1 MAQTPYDLYFECMF
15 LPERVTMNILDMRTI
30 FLGHTVSSLLITMVM
45 LWVWIQNRKRFKG
58 ITLWLASF
66 VLQTAGIILI
76 LMRGVIFD
84 YVSIVISNMLIV
96 TGAVSLLFGLI
107 SFTEIKFIK
116 FQNYLLI
123 VIFFVAYTFLT
134 LMKPSLALRNILFS
148 SAIVFI
154 SVQCSWLLLQKAI
167 EGTREN
173 YRGTG
178 LVFVLYAILY
188 LVRIVTNIRYPQVSS
203 LFSSVLIDAVLI
215 IISQMLGITLTF
227 SLVMMINGRLFYD
240 LNLYSEEREK
250 MVGELRRLA
259 TTDNLTGIHN
269 RMKLELLLT
278 AEVLRS
284 RRYNRPLSVILIDVD
299 KFKSV
304 NDTYGHL
311 AGDTVLKDI
320 ARLLKENI
328 RESDYVGR
336 WGGEE
341 FLVINPETSAHGASS
356 LAEKLRKNIEEHK
369 FQIVGA
375 KTISLGVAT
384 LQGEEWEE
392 DMLKRA
398 DQALY
403 RAKNGGRNRVEM

>member
-1 MAQTPYDLYFECMF
+1 
-15 LPERVTMNILDMRTI
+15 MNILDMRTI
-30 FLGHTVSSLLITMVM
+30 FLGHTVSSLLITIVM
-45 LWVWIQNRKRFKG
+45 LWVWIQNRNRFNG
-58 ITLWLASF
+58 TTLWLASF
-66 VLQTAGIILI
+66 VFQTAGIVLI
-76 LMRGVIFD
+76 LMRGAIYDF
-84 YVSIVISNMLIV
+84 VSIVISNMLIV
-96 TGAVSLLFGLI
+96 AGAVFFLHGLI
-107 SFTEIKFIK
+107 RFTDIKFSK
-116 FQNYLLI
+116 FQNYLMMALFFIAYSYFTLI
-123 VIFFVAYTFLT
+123 T
-134 LMKPSLALRNILFS
+134 PSLTMRNILFS
-148 SAIVFI
+148 F
-154 SVQCSWLLLQKAI
+154 SVIFVSLQCSWILLRKVTPV
-167 EGTREN
+167 TREI
-173 YRGTG
+173 YRGAG
-178 LVFVLYAILY
+178 LVFILY
-188 LVRIVTNIRYPQVSS
+188 TLLYLIRIITNIKYPQVSS
-203 LFSSVLIDAVLI
+203 LFSSVVVDAALI

-311 AGDTVLKDI
+311 VGDTVLKDI

-356 LAEKLRKNIEEHK
+356 LAEKLRKNIEDHK

-403 RAKNGGRNRVEM
+403 RAKNSGRNRVEM